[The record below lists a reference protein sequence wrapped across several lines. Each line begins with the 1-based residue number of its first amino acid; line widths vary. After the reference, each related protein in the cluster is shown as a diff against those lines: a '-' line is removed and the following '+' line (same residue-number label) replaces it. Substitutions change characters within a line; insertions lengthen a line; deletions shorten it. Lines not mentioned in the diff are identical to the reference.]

1 MKKKISRIL
10 IILLY
15 LTPCNIIIL
24 AYILFAWFGSY
35 ISEKT
40 YYIPETGTYMKI
52 YEPGRYIAFGDSA
65 NFTLSQSTNY
75 FTLLDVLGANIVL
88 DPQDK
93 NIVFVDHFYNKK
105 DIIKNVVEHNHIA
118 DTLFFNQ
125 VFQKDGPIIYQLKSP
140 YTCVRILEFANEVLI
155 YNKNTDVYNDLK
167 PIAEKKYFNPKYFK
181 SRFSW
186 ITFWRNDNNE
196 ESSNTYFLFHLNEE
210 NTNRE
215 K

>member
-75 FTLLDVLGANIVL
+75 FTLLGVLGAWVVL
-88 DPQDK
+88 NPEDK
-93 NIVFVDHFYNKK
+93 NIIYVDCLEKENN
-105 DIIKNVVEHNHIA
+105 IIKNVVEYGNITN
-118 DTLFFNQ
+118 TLFFNEIS
-125 VFQKDGPIIYQLKSP
+125 KKSGPVIYQIKSP
-140 YTCVRILEFANEVLI
+140 YTCVRISEFANEVLI
-155 YNKNTDVYNDLK
+155 SNKNTDIYKDLK

-181 SRFSW
+181 SRFGW
-186 ITFWRNDNNE
+186 LTFWRNDNNE